1 MAGGTNFESIDHARL
16 KAMIEHSDPSKVFT
30 HGSGISEAAAALDEI
45 SQALASHLSRL
56 EWEGEAAD
64 AFRQFATK
72 VYQSAG
78 AISEY
83 SRVTGDVVQQ
93 VGQALFDAK
102 NGLPDVPQDDIAAVS
117 RHKGQ
122 PNTTVKVAGGILGAP
137 LGVFGIG
144 AGAAAA
150 DKVADKLDPNWV
162 TDAEAKA
169 AQQRVNL
176 AHQQAI
182 HEMER
187 LAQTYSMA
195 TTQLNALEAPVV
207 GPQPIT
213 TGIGGGSENVV
224 IGGGGEVSGSGGG
237 SGGSGGGSGRGVGSI
252 GGGSGGGGGGGV
264 GSIPTPYHPTPPR
277 QTTPWK
283 PDPVQP
289 WTPPSTPPRGTQD
302 PGFQVPPSVGTH
314 PPRTGIDSLPTY
326 PDTANPPHSGYTPG
340 GGTGGST
347 NPGGGTGGG
356 THAGGGGL
364 GGGYVPS
371 GGIGGSRGT
380 SSLGGGSIPGRSG
393 TGTTGGGVA
402 GRSGTAGGTGAGSS
416 AFGAKEGQAGRAAGA
431 GGMGGG
437 GMHGG
442 GGGAG
447 GGGAAGGSRGR
458 GLTSTAGGTVGG
470 RKGPGTAGEFTAG
483 GTGLRNRAAAAG
495 GAGAAAGAAGGTG
508 RGGQGGM
515 PGGQG
520 GAGKSERER
529 RNRADYLHEDE
540 ETWTNGTPQSNPNVI
555 E

>member
-16 KAMIEHSDPSKVFT
+16 KAMIEQSDPGKVST
-30 HGSGISEAAAALDEI
+30 HGVTISMAASALADI
-45 SQALASHLSRL
+45 SNELASHLSRL

-72 VYQSAG
+72 VHQTAG

-83 SRVTGDVVQQ
+83 SRVTGDVVSQ
-93 VGQALFDAK
+93 VGQALYDAK
-102 NGLPDVPQDDIAAVS
+102 NGLPAVPKDDIAAVS
-117 RHKGQ
+117 RHKDQ
-122 PNTTVKVAGGILGAP
+122 PNTTVKVVGGVFGAP
-137 LGVFGIG
+137 LGVLGIG
-144 AGAAAA
+144 VGAAAA
-150 DKVADKLDPNWV
+150 DKVADKIDPNWV

-169 AQQRVNL
+169 AQKRVEI

-187 LAQTYSMA
+187 LAQTYTMA

-207 GPQPIT
+207 GPQPGT
-213 TGIGGGSENVV
+213 GYVGSGSEEVSVGGGGQGSGGSGGGIGGS
-224 IGGGGEVSGSGGG
+224 GGGSGYGVGGVGSGSGGG
-237 SGGSGGGSGRGVGSI
+237 SGS
-252 GGGSGGGGGGGV
+252 
-264 GSIPTPYHPTPPR
+264 GSIPAPYHPTPPR
-277 QTTPWK
+277 PTTPWQ
-283 PDPVQP
+283 PTPVEP
-289 WTPPSTPPRGTQD
+289 WTPTTPPRAQD
-302 PGFQVPPSVGTH
+302 PGFQVPPGTIAR
-314 PPRTGIDSLPTY
+314 PPSTGIDGLPTY
-326 PDTANPPHSGYTPG
+326 PDTTNPAHSGYTPG
-340 GGTGGST
+340 GGTGST
-347 NPGGGTGGG
+347 TPGGGAGGG
-356 THAGGGGL
+356 THAGGGGI

-371 GGIGGSRGT
+371 GGFGGGRGGT

-402 GRSGTAGGTGAGSS
+402 GRSGTAGGGGAGSS

-431 GGMGGG
+431 SGMGAG

-470 RKGPGTAGEFTAG
+470 RRGPGTAGEFTAG

-495 GAGAAAGAAGGTG
+495 GAGGAAGAAGGAG
-508 RGGQGGM
+508 RGAQGGM
-515 PGGQG
+515 MPGQG